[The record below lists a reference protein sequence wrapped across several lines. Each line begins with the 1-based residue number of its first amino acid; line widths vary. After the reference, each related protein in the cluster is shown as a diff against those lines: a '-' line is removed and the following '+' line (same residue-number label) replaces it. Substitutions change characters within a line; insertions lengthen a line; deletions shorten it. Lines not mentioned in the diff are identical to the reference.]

1 MTDKKKPAARNIL
14 DDPQMDVPD
23 LPPIVDDEVPDED
36 PSLYIQYVDETLDE
50 PDREPGESEGSD
62 LDMEVAEDLIEI
74 QEGSWMGEEGD
85 NPENDMGIPIDEND
99 EGWAQEGSDDL
110 LSMDDNW
117 FEEES
122 PSSILDDGGQD
133 GPVEDGE
140 IEPDRS
146 GWEDLDE
153 WEEEEDA
160 PIEEVMDQLGIGL
173 SPGDDDSLLMSMPD
187 RARMVIESQF
197 LGPLRGSPAAIDMTR
212 DGPFV
217 VGNGIFRAGADGM
230 FHRSESSSSIQANS
244 VCSTGNTIFIGTRR
258 HGALVMSGS
267 DGRMRP
273 INGWNHPGTETDSG
287 PVDTS
292 FAIMGQKVGDR
303 YQLIGCA
310 KAGQIFMSADLGRTW
325 SASLT
330 EGSCLAACVVQGTT
344 SVLVLESLAGKNRVI
359 RSDDLLKWHQIT
371 LPADIAHAVGHGP
384 TRLAACEGTILIAVD
399 APSVPLFCSMDNGDS
414 WFESEATTRV
424 TAMTLDPE
432 DPGWIAAAAYRADD
446 DLGMVRICRDG
457 GRTWNTVLVTGRE
470 RHANEDDTNGKSKTV
485 ARGRVL
491 DLAVVTDA
499 GRTLYVVANEGVHK
513 LTFSKHELEH

>member
-1 MTDKKKPAARNIL
+1 MTDKKKPT
-14 DDPQMDVPD
+14 D
-23 LPPIVDDEVPDED
+23 LPPITDDEIHDED
-36 PSLYIQYVDETLDE
+36 PACYVQYVDETLDE
-50 PDREPGESEGSD
+50 PERKPGESEGSD

-74 QEGSWMGEEGD
+74 QEGSWMNEEGD
-85 NPENDMGIPIDEND
+85 NLEKDMGIPIDEND
-99 EGWAQEGSDDL
+99 ESWTQEGSDDL

-122 PSSILDDGGQD
+122 PSSILDDGGQN
-133 GPVEDGE
+133 GPAEDGE

-146 GWEDLDE
+146 GWENLDE

-160 PIEEVMDQLGIGL
+160 PIEEVMDQLGI
-173 SPGDDDSLLMSMPD
+173 SFPPGDDDSLAISIPD

-197 LGPLRGSPAAIDMTR
+197 LGPLLGSPAAIDMTR
-212 DGPFV
+212 DGPLV
-217 VGNGIFRAGADGM
+217 VGDGIFRTGADGM
-230 FHRSESSSSIQANS
+230 FHRLESSPTIRANS
-244 VCSTGNTIFIGTRR
+244 VCSTGNTVFIGTKR
-258 HGALVMSGS
+258 HGALMMSDN

-273 INGWNHPGTETDSG
+273 INGWNHPGGETDSG
-287 PVDTS
+287 LVDTS
-292 FAIMGQKVGDR
+292 FAVMGQQVGDR

-310 KAGQIFMSADLGRTW
+310 RAGQIFMSTDLGRTW
-325 SASLT
+325 SAPLT

-359 RSDDLLKWHQIT
+359 RSDNLAKWRQIP
-371 LPADIAHAVGHGP
+371 LPADIAHAVSHGP

-399 APSVPLFCSMDNGDS
+399 APSVPLFCSMDNGGT

-424 TAMTLDPE
+424 TAMALDPE
-432 DPGWIAAAAYRADD
+432 DPGWIAAAAHRADD

-470 RHANEDDTNGKSKTV
+470 RHVSENDADGKSRTV
-485 ARGRVL
+485 AHGRVL